1 MKSSIEEQ
9 FIYRLDNLKKDII
22 SLPKSERQ
30 PLKQKYKQMLYEFR
44 GMCSHLFVSQVIQD
58 EDYFGSDSKR
68 ICDRCG
74 LVEYDSFEKLKN
86 KNLTYIKYQEYL
98 KIRKSFVKYLPS

>member
-1 MKSSIEEQ
+1 MRYSIEEQ
-9 FIYRLDNLKKDII
+9 FIYRIENLKKDII

-44 GMCSHLFVSQVIQD
+44 DICSHLFISQTIHD
-58 EDYFGSDSKR
+58 NYYPGSEKKR

-74 LVEYDSFEKLKN
+74 LIEYDSFKKLKS
-86 KNLTYIKYQEYL
+86 KNVRYITYQDYL
-98 KIRKSFVKYLPS
+98 KMRKSFGKYLPC

>member
-44 GMCSHLFVSQVIQD
+44 DICSHLFISQVIQD
-58 EDYFGSDSKR
+58 DYYPGSDKKR
-68 ICDRCG
+68 ICERCG
-74 LVEYDSFEKLKN
+74 SIEYDDFEKLKSS
-86 KNLTYIKYQEYL
+86 NLRYISYSEYL
-98 KIRKSFVKYLPS
+98 KIRKSFGRYLPC

>member
-30 PLKQKYKQMLYEFR
+30 PLKQKYNP
-44 GMCSHLFVSQVIQD
+44 
-58 EDYFGSDSKR
+58 
-68 ICDRCG
+68 
-74 LVEYDSFEKLKN
+74 KL
-86 KNLTYIKYQEYL
+86 
-98 KIRKSFVKYLPS
+98 